1 MAAEQTNMG
10 MKMDMAGFRDMGARR
25 FGRVNWLGLG
35 ALAKREVMRFL
46 VVWTQTLAA
55 PLVTAGLFL
64 AVFTLAI
71 GPMRGEVMGVSF
83 VTFLAPGILMMTI
96 IQNAFAN
103 TSSSIVIS
111 KVQGNIVDTLMP
123 PLSGGELVL
132 GYMAGG
138 VARGLMVGVVIL
150 AAEALVLGQGVAH
163 PVWLLVFVTLGAALL
178 SAIGI
183 AAGILSNKFDQ
194 IAAIT
199 NFIVVPLSF
208 LSGTFY
214 SISALPP
221 FMAALSRVN
230 PVFYLIDGARYG
242 MIGQSDAS
250 PWLGLAVV
258 LAALVAVSA
267 LCWHWLR
274 TGYRLKP

>member
-1 MAAEQTNMG
+1 
-10 MKMDMAGFRDMGARR
+10 MDVTGFRDMGARR
-25 FGRVNWLGLG
+25 FGRVNWLGLR
-35 ALAKREVMRFL
+35 ALAKREIMRFL

-71 GPMRGEVMGVSF
+71 GPMRGEVMGVPFIS
-83 VTFLAPGILMMTI
+83 FLAPGILMMTI

-123 PLSGGELVL
+123 PLSPAELVL

-138 VARGLMVGVVIL
+138 ITRGLMVGVVIL
-150 AAEALVLGQGVAH
+150 LAEAIVLGEGIAH

-214 SISALPP
+214 SITTLPP
-221 FMAALSRVN
+221 FMAALSQVN

-242 MIGQSDAS
+242 MIGQSDSS
-250 PWLGLAVV
+250 PWLGLVV
-258 LAALVAVSA
+258 VTASVLGMMA
-267 LCWHWLR
+267 LCWTWFR
-274 TGYRLKP
+274 KGYRLKP

>member
-1 MAAEQTNMG
+1 
-10 MKMDMAGFRDMGARR
+10 MGARR

-71 GPMRGEVMGVSF
+71 GPQRGEMMGVPF
-83 VTFLAPGILMMTI
+83 IHFLAPGILMMTV

-103 TSSSIVIS
+103 TSSSIVIA

-123 PLSGGELVL
+123 PLSAGELVL

-138 VARGLMVGVVIL
+138 VVRGLMVGVVIL

-163 PVWLLVFVTLGAALL
+163 PIWLMVFVVLGAALL
-178 SAIGI
+178 SAVGI

-214 SISALPP
+214 SIASLPP
-221 FMAALSRVN
+221 VMAVASQVN

-242 MIGQSDAS
+242 MIGRSDAA
-250 PWLGLAVV
+250 PVLGLVIV
-258 LAALVAVSA
+258 LAATLGCMA
-267 LCWHWLR
+267 LCWVWLR
-274 TGYRLKP
+274 KGYRLKP

>member
-1 MAAEQTNMG
+1 LAAEQTNMG

-163 PVWLLVFVTLGAALL
+163 SVWLLVFVTLGAALL

>member
-1 MAAEQTNMG
+1 
-10 MKMDMAGFRDMGARR
+10 
-25 FGRVNWLGLG
+25 
-35 ALAKREVMRFL
+35 
-46 VVWTQTLAA
+46 
-55 PLVTAGLFL
+55 
-64 AVFTLAI
+64 
-71 GPMRGEVMGVSF
+71 
-83 VTFLAPGILMMTI
+83 
-96 IQNAFAN
+96 
-103 TSSSIVIS
+103 
-111 KVQGNIVDTLMP
+111 MP
-123 PLSGGELVL
+123 PLSAGELVL

-138 VARGLMVGVVIL
+138 VARGLMVGAVIL

-163 PVWLLVFVTLGAALL
+163 PLWLLVFVTLGAALL

-214 SISALPP
+214 SIAALPP
-221 FMAALSRVN
+221 AMAAFSQIN
-230 PVFYLIDGARYG
+230 PVFYLIDGARHG

-258 LAALVAVSA
+258 MVALAGCMT

-274 TGYRLKP
+274 KGYRLKP